1 MRIRTLDDVR
11 RLIARRRFRM
21 NPELRQQVDKIL
33 RDAQI
38 SNASFWYKEKMN
50 GRTVYRCSH
59 CGRRSAAPT
68 HFCPDCGMGKHKDA
82 E

>member
-1 MRIRTLDDVR
+1 MRIKTLDDVSR
-11 RLIARRRFRM
+11 FISRRRFRI
-21 NPELRQQVDKIL
+21 NLELRSKVI
-33 RDAQI
+33 RIIEDAVI
-38 SNASFWYKEKMN
+38 SSASCWHKEKMN
-50 GRTVYRCSH
+50 GRTVYRCSY

>member
-11 RLIARRRFRM
+11 RLMARRRFRM
-21 NPELRQQVDKIL
+21 NLELRWQVDRIL
-33 RDAQI
+33 EDAQI

-50 GRTVYRCSH
+50 GRTVYRCNY